1 MAAVRFPRGRGRPGI
16 WLLAVLAAL
25 VVYRVVRDSGQ
36 PQTPEALPE
45 GVYQVARVVDGD
57 TLLLANHARVRL
69 IGVDTPET
77 VRPNQPV
84 QQWGPEAS
92 RFTQDFIGRRS
103 VRLTFDQERKDRFE
117 RFLAYVWVDER
128 LLNEELLRAGL
139 AHAELGFH
147 YSNAMKKRFR
157 EAERTAQR
165 ERLGLW
171 SGRP

>member
-1 MAAVRFPRGRGRPGI
+1 MVAVRFPHGRGRRGF

-25 VVYRVVRDSGQ
+25 VVYRLAHHAGE
-36 PQTPEALPE
+36 TTAPEALAE
-45 GVYQVARVVDGD
+45 GVYEVARVVDGD

-77 VRPNQPV
+77 VRPEHPV
-84 QQWGPEAS
+84 ERWGPEAS
-92 RFTQDFIGRRS
+92 RFTQDFIGRGP

-117 RFLAYVWVDER
+117 RFLVYVWVDER

-139 AHAELGFH
+139 ARAELGFH
-147 YSNAMKKRFR
+147 YSQAMKKRFR
-157 EAERTAQR
+157 EAERAAQR